1 MCNRAGRLALH
12 VTYRHPPPYPHYLP
26 LLMGS
31 GARTHVGTWVGAH
44 AHEGTCTWGG
54 HTHEGMTQTH
64 EYTDR
69 GDAGPGTDKGPGA
82 YTGVIPHL
90 TLNLGWA
97 LQEVTGIRRQ
107 PRALCHLGGICS
119 SDRKPKKAEVS
130 LWSRRALPNGR
141 KKWPYP
147 ITRTAFAWILG
158 NPQQPRGLWA
168 TSLGRR
174 VVGASVLL
182 GTDPR

>member
-1 MCNRAGRLALH
+1 VCNRAGRLALH
-12 VTYRHPPPYPHYLP
+12 VTHRHPPPYPHYLP

-97 LQEVTGIRRQ
+97 SQEMAGIRRLS
-107 PRALCHLGGICS
+107 RALCHPGGVYS

-130 LWSRRALPNGR
+130 LWSLRVHLKDPRSGPTHA
-141 KKWPYP
+141 
-147 ITRTAFAWILG
+147 THTAFAWILG
-158 NPQQPRGLWA
+158 NPQEPRGLCA
-168 TSLGRR
+168 ASLGGRA
-174 VVGASVLL
+174 VGALVLL